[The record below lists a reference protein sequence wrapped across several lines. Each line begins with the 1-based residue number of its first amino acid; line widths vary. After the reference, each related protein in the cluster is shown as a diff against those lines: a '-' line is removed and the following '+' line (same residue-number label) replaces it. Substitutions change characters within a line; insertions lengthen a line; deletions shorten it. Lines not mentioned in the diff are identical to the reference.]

1 MGKEAIWIRQEQGW
15 EEIQSYWK
23 FEIHTKNP
31 SVCKDIYWKCTSYN
45 LKVSSSFNQCYV
57 MKHIL
62 IFLNHRVLD
71 ALFTDYQNWNM
82 LGSRF
87 SLTFSAD
94 ISQPININYRSAL
107 TSPLPLP
114 AFVLSSIPFSISPL
128 LHILFLWFSF
138 NSQGNIWETLCYH
151 VILNNILRAFQL
163 NNCCGLVLLSK
174 TVRFPA
180 IHLTACRKLLPLH
193 QSTATCMH
201 ATLMPKFTVIHI
213 STSFNGNLWMTLAE
227 VLAHN
232 SLFWG
237 RTFWQRTGM

>member
-45 LKVSSSFNQCYV
+45 LKVSSSLNQCYV

-114 AFVLSSIPFSISPL
+114 AFVLSSIPFSIL
-128 LHILFLWFSF
+128 LQLFPP
-138 NSQGNIWETLCYH
+138 Y
-151 VILNNILRAFQL
+151 
-163 NNCCGLVLLSK
+163 
-174 TVRFPA
+174 
-180 IHLTACRKLLPLH
+180 
-193 QSTATCMH
+193 
-201 ATLMPKFTVIHI
+201 
-213 STSFNGNLWMTLAE
+213 STSSFFDSFLIHKGTYKKLYAIM
-227 VLAHN
+227 
-232 SLFWG
+232 SY
-237 RTFWQRTGM
+237 